1 MKKLLHRILLQQQ
14 ECTQRMHIFPA
25 TATTLPHCETG
36 YLAGYV
42 CGKTT
47 NELLQTKQKASV
59 TRKRWPLFPQTK
71 RRASGP
77 CCRTHDARKKSTFL
91 PQLLKRCR
99 VARQDTGL
107 HTSAVKAHMSFYK
120 ASKKPSLHGTL
131 GDFSR
136 TRNEGPAGLLHK
148 ILLLQRN
155 RWRFYPQTERRK
167 GLLHRILLPPRA
179 EKITFLPQRS
189 QLLQHCRSARQ
200 DTWLHMFV
208 EKVQVSFYKPIKKS
222 SLHGTVGDFSR
233 RRNEGPAAQD
243 LAATTE
249 LLAILSADLTQG
261 LLHRILLPHTPRA
274 EKMHISP
281 ATVTTLP
288 HCGTGYLAGYV
299 CGKSTNEFLQKK
311 QKAFFTR
318 NR

>member
-1 MKKLLHRILLQQQ
+1 MQQQ
-14 ECTQRMHIFPA
+14 KCTQRMHIFPA

-99 VARQDTGL
+99 VARQDTWL
-107 HTSAVKAHMSFYK
+107 HTSAVKAQMSFYK

-136 TRNEGPAGLLHK
+136 RRNEGPAGLLHK

-200 DTWLHMFV
+200 DTWLHIFV

-222 SLHGTVGDFSR
+222 SLHGTVAIFPQTKRRACCTRSCCHNGTFGDFIR
-233 RRNEGPAAQD
+233 RPNAGPLAQD
-243 LAATTE
+243 PSAAHTTRGQNAHFSRNCYNTAA
-249 LLAILSADLTQG
+249 LRD
-261 LLHRILLPHTPRA
+261 RIPGWIR
-274 EKMHISP
+274 
-281 ATVTTLP
+281 VW
-288 HCGTGYLAGYV
+288 
-299 CGKSTNEFLQKK
+299 KK
-311 QKAFFTR
+311 HK
-318 NR
+318 